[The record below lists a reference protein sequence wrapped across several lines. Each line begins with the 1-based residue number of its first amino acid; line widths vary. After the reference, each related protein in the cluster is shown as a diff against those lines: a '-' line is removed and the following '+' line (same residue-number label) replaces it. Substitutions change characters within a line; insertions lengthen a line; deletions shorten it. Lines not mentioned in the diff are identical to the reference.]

1 MGKVN
6 KRNKVNGVNG
16 AIDTGLVESRPAG
29 GDVRHPRSSPSEIL
43 TTKHRYK
50 EESLRIATWNARTLL
65 KAGKLENMK
74 REMARMNINIL
85 GVCETRWTDEG
96 DYYSDGY
103 RVLHGGGSEHRNG
116 VAVILDKRTAASVVK
131 VSYEGDRLMLVK
143 LRGKPTDIVIV
154 QVYMPTSEH
163 KEEEVEDMYEKIEE
177 LLDRETV
184 GRDYVVVMGDWNAVV
199 GEGKEDNIVGHY
211 GLGNRNERGEK
222 LVDFCRRRQLYIA
235 NTWFCQDRRR
245 RYTWTKPGNTGRYQ
259 IDYILTKTRFWNS
272 VSNAKSYPGADA
284 DSDHNPVVATVR
296 VKLKKFNKKGK
307 RVRYDFE
314 RLKDYLTAM
323 DYRSQTNLELE
334 TIEEEAC
341 NVNQRWQQLKESVL
355 KSANE
360 VLGQKTMTSNRKPWV
375 TTEMIDRM
383 EERRRWKNVN
393 SDEGRK
399 KYRELNNQLRRATD
413 KARQKWW
420 EEQCQELEV
429 LEKSGRSDLL
439 YQKVTQ
445 LTKNQRK
452 KKKTACIK
460 DKDGRKLTEP
470 DAVCSRWKQY
480 IEQLYD
486 KENKPTEDAVKNE
499 EEDTDGAGAEIL
511 FSEFEKALAD
521 LKNGKA
527 EGIDGIPAELLKA
540 LGCTAKKELFEI
552 CKEIYLSGEWPDDMM
567 ASIVIPI
574 EKKQGAQ
581 ECVEFRTISLVSHA
595 SKILLK
601 ILTRRLEA
609 KAEAFLGD
617 DQYGFRRGCGTREG
631 IAAMRT
637 LYERSLEHDN
647 KVYVCFV
654 DYEKA
659 FDRVNWVKL
668 MAVLQSIGIDWRDR
682 KLIKNL
688 YWKQTAY
695 VRIGDMLS
703 ERCEIGRGVRQGC
716 SLSPLL
722 YNIYDEAMM
731 REALEEVD
739 HGVKVGGQLIKTIR
753 FADDKAVTASSQR
766 GLQQLMDNID
776 RVTKEYGMKINVK
789 KTKVMCIARKTG
801 GKVRIIIDGQKVE
814 QVSQFRYLGSLISED
829 GYCEKDIR
837 ARIGMGK
844 SAFLAKKILL
854 TSNIGMELKKR
865 IVKSTVWSVML
876 YGAETWTLTQAE
888 KKRIEA
894 FEMWVWRRMLKI
906 SWKEKIS
913 NDEVLMKIGEQR
925 NLLNIISQRKHSWIG
940 HILRHDG
947 LLNTILEGRM
957 EGKAARGRK
966 RLNMLSDILKN
977 DSYIAVKRRAEDRS
991 QWIGTSMS

>member
-637 LYERSLEHDN
+637 LYERSLEYDN

>member
-1 MGKVN
+1 M
-6 KRNKVNGVNG
+6 
-16 AIDTGLVESRPAG
+16 
-29 GDVRHPRSSPSEIL
+29 
-43 TTKHRYK
+43 
-50 EESLRIATWNARTLL
+50 L

-143 LRGKPTDIVIV
+143 LRGKPTDIVII

-199 GEGKEDNIVGHY
+199 GEGKEDNIVEHY

-334 TIEEEAC
+334 TIEDEAC

-991 QWIGTSMS
+991 QWIGTYKIASMS

>member
-1 MGKVN
+1 M
-6 KRNKVNGVNG
+6 
-16 AIDTGLVESRPAG
+16 
-29 GDVRHPRSSPSEIL
+29 
-43 TTKHRYK
+43 KH
-50 EESLRIATWNARTLL
+50 
-65 KAGKLENMK
+65 
-74 REMARMNINIL
+74 EMARMNINIM

-163 KEEEVEDMYEKIEE
+163 KEEEVEEMYDKIEE
-177 LLDRETV
+177 LLDRESV

-211 GLGNRNERGEK
+211 GLGYRNERGEK
-222 LVDFCRRRQLYIA
+222 LVEFCRRRQLYIV

-259 IDYILTKTRFWNS
+259 IDYILTKNRFWNS

-284 DSDHNPVVATVR
+284 DSDHNPVVATVC
-296 VKLKKFNKKGK
+296 VKLKKFNKKRK
-307 RVRYDFE
+307 RVCYDFE
-314 RLKDYLTAM
+314 RLKDYLTSM
-323 DYRSQTNLELE
+323 DYRSQTNLALE
-334 TIEEEAC
+334 TIEQKAC

-355 KSANE
+355 KSASE
-360 VLGQKTMTSNRKPWV
+360 VLGQNTRTINRKPWV
-375 TTEMIDRM
+375 TAEMIDRM
-383 EERRRWKNVN
+383 EERRKWKNVN

-413 KARQKWW
+413 RARQKWW

-445 LTKNQRK
+445 LTKSQRK
-452 KKKTACIK
+452 KKKMACIK

-486 KENKPTEDAVKNE
+486 KENKPTEDTMKNE
-499 EEDTDGAGAEIL
+499 EDDADRAGAEIL

-521 LKNGKA
+521 LKSGKA

-552 CKEIYLSGEWPDDMM
+552 CNEIYLTGEWPDDMM

-609 KAEAFLGD
+609 KAETYLGN
-617 DQYGFRRGCGTREG
+617 DQYGFRKGCGTREG

-637 LYERSLEHDN
+637 LYERSLEHNN

-668 MAVLQSIGIDWRDR
+668 MAVLESIGVDWRDR

-688 YWKQTAY
+688 YMKQSAY

-731 REALEEVD
+731 REAFEEVD

-766 GLQQLMDNID
+766 GLQQLMDNVN
-776 RVTKEYGMKINVK
+776 RVTQEYGMKINVK
-789 KTKVMCIARKTG
+789 KTKVMCITRKTG
-801 GKVRIIIDGQKVE
+801 GKVRIMIDGQKVE

-844 SAFLAKKILL
+844 CAFLAKKMLL
-854 TSNIGMELKKR
+854 TSNINMELKKR

-906 SWKEKIS
+906 SWIEKIS
-913 NDEVLMKIGEQR
+913 NEEVLMRVEEQR
-925 NLLNIISQRKHSWIG
+925 SILNIISRRKHSWIG

-947 LLNTILEGRM
+947 LLRTILEGRM

-977 DSYIAVKRRAEDRS
+977 DSYAEIKRMAEDRS
-991 QWIGTSMS
+991 QWTETYKIASMS

>member
-1 MGKVN
+1 M
-6 KRNKVNGVNG
+6 
-16 AIDTGLVESRPAG
+16 
-29 GDVRHPRSSPSEIL
+29 
-43 TTKHRYK
+43 
-50 EESLRIATWNARTLL
+50 L

-143 LRGKPTDIVIV
+143 LRGKPTDIVII

-334 TIEEEAC
+334 TIEDEAC

-913 NDEVLMKIGEQR
+913 NDEVLMKVGEQR

>member
-1 MGKVN
+1 M
-6 KRNKVNGVNG
+6 
-16 AIDTGLVESRPAG
+16 
-29 GDVRHPRSSPSEIL
+29 
-43 TTKHRYK
+43 
-50 EESLRIATWNARTLL
+50 L

-360 VLGQKTMTSNRKPWV
+360 VLGQKTRTSNRKPWV

-552 CKEIYLSGEWPDDMM
+552 CKEIYLTGEWPDDMM

-991 QWIGTSMS
+991 QWIGTYKIASMS

>member
-1 MGKVN
+1 MIS
-6 KRNKVNGVNG
+6 
-16 AIDTGLVESRPAG
+16 A
-29 GDVRHPRSSPSEIL
+29 
-43 TTKHRYK
+43 
-50 EESLRIATWNARTLL
+50 
-65 KAGKLENMK
+65 
-74 REMARMNINIL
+74 
-85 GVCETRWTDEG
+85 
-96 DYYSDGY
+96 
-103 RVLHGGGSEHRNG
+103 
-116 VAVILDKRTAASVVK
+116 
-131 VSYEGDRLMLVK
+131 
-143 LRGKPTDIVIV
+143 
-154 QVYMPTSEH
+154 
-163 KEEEVEDMYEKIEE
+163 ED
-177 LLDRETV
+177 
-184 GRDYVVVMGDWNAVV
+184 
-199 GEGKEDNIVGHY
+199 DN
-211 GLGNRNERGEK
+211 
-222 LVDFCRRRQLYIA
+222 CTA

-334 TIEEEAC
+334 TIEDEAC

-413 KARQKWW
+413 KARQEWW

-429 LEKSGRSDLL
+429 LEKRGRFDLL

-991 QWIGTSMS
+991 QWIGTYKIASMS